1 VGETGTHKAHKKVAH
16 SLVALS
22 SAAVLAVYSAG
33 YQRTKAAADRFE
45 RLAASRRHAMQPAV
59 ARGHAVEG
67 APATPW
73 NTGGGAAPGAVAH
86 GPVTEDPP
94 ATGTVAGTS
103 SAGPAPPP
111 VAPTAVSRAG
121 GSTAS
126 EPTPVDRGHVIDGA
140 TATPSNTGGVPATST
155 VQQPAPS
162 VAPTEI
168 APISPPERG
177 RFKDGTYQGRGSCI
191 HGDIQAEVVVKN
203 GRIVEATISS
213 CETRYSCD
221 WLDPILPQVAAR
233 QSAFVDYVSGAT
245 DSTDAFSAAVTDA
258 LLKAQ

>member
-1 VGETGTHKAHKKVAH
+1 VAETRSNKKVSN

-33 YQRTKAAADRFE
+33 YQRTQAAAERFE
-45 RLAASRRHAMQPAV
+45 RLAASRRHAVPVPAAAGRV
-59 ARGHAVEG
+59 AATAMPVASP
-67 APATPW
+67 APAPGVALEG
-73 NTGGGAAPGAVAH
+73 TGSAATDAGRAAPG
-86 GPVTEDPP
+86 PQP
-94 ATGTVAGTS
+94 S
-103 SAGPAPPP
+103 SPAGPAP
-111 VAPTAVSRAG
+111 
-121 GSTAS
+121 AS
-126 EPTPVDRGHVIDGA
+126 VVP
-140 TATPSNTGGVPATST
+140 VPATPGASADST
-155 VQQPAPS
+155 PPPAAQPGVTPVPAVPATPPTPEAQPTANAAPD
-162 VAPTEI
+162 EI
-168 APISPPERG
+168 APITPPPPG

-191 HGDIQAEVVVKN
+191 HGDIQAQVVVKN
-203 GRIVEATISS
+203 GRIIEATISS

>member
-1 VGETGTHKAHKKVAH
+1 MGETGANKKVAN

-45 RLAASRRHAMQPAV
+45 RLAASRRHAVPASVPAGTVVGMEPVAAPASRPVPDVGLEGTRPTDSSTGTNTRIGAPGTPVKRPAV
-59 ARGHAVEG
+59 P
-67 APATPW
+67 APATA
-73 NTGGGAAPGAVAH
+73 AAPSGLPGASTEATTAPASAAMAQVVPVA
-86 GPVTEDPP
+86 
-94 ATGTVAGTS
+94 
-103 SAGPAPPP
+103 PAPP
-111 VAPTAVSRAG
+111 VAESPQAENAG
-121 GSTAS
+121 SAET
-126 EPTPVDRGHVIDGA
+126 
-140 TATPSNTGGVPATST
+140 
-155 VQQPAPS
+155 
-162 VAPTEI
+162 
-168 APISPPERG
+168 APITPPPRG

-203 GRIVEATISS
+203 GRIVAATISS

-221 WLDPILPQVAAR
+221 WLDPILPQVVTR

-258 LLKAQ
+258 LLKAE

>member
-1 VGETGTHKAHKKVAH
+1 VAQTGGNKKVAN

-45 RLAASRRHAMQPAV
+45 RMAASRRHA
-59 ARGHAVEG
+59 
-67 APATPW
+67 APATAHAA
-73 NTGGGAAPGAVAH
+73 TAPGPVVASR
-86 GPVTEDPP
+86 P
-94 ATGTVAGTS
+94 APDAGVSHARTAAAGTPGVAPS
-103 SAGPAPPP
+103 IPVALPAGPAPPGAASPSVVPGARTDTPTAQASGATEPQVAP
-111 VAPTAVSRAG
+111 VAPAPPVAEPPQAENAG
-121 GSTAS
+121 SAET
-126 EPTPVDRGHVIDGA
+126 
-140 TATPSNTGGVPATST
+140 
-155 VQQPAPS
+155 
-162 VAPTEI
+162 
-168 APISPPERG
+168 APITPPPRG

-191 HGDIQAEVVVKN
+191 HGDIQAEIVVKN
-203 GRIVEATISS
+203 GRIATATISS

-221 WLDPILPQVAAR
+221 WLDPILPQVVTR

>member
-1 VGETGTHKAHKKVAH
+1 VAETGSNKKVAN

-33 YQRTKAAADRFE
+33 YQRTQAAAERFE
-45 RLAASRRHAMQPAV
+45 RLAASRRHAVPAPTGV
-59 ARGHAVEG
+59 AQGHAIEG
-67 APATPW
+67 ATATHW
-73 NTGGGAAPGAVAH
+73 NTGGVTATGTDAH
-86 GPVTEDPP
+86 GPATGNTP
-94 ATGTVAGTS
+94 ATGTVAGPV
-103 SAGPAPPP
+103 SAVPTPAP
-111 VAPTAVSRAG
+111 VAPAAVSGPAG
-121 GSTAS
+121 SAAT
-126 EPTPVDRGHVIDGA
+126 EPAPVDRGHLIDGA
-140 TATPSNTGGVPATST
+140 AATPSNTGGVPATNT
-155 VQQPAPS
+155 EAQPAANA
-162 VAPTEI
+162 APAEI
-168 APISPPERG
+168 APITPPGLG

-191 HGDIQAEVVVKN
+191 HGDIQAQVVVKN
-203 GRIVEATISS
+203 GRIIEATISS

>member
-1 VGETGTHKAHKKVAH
+1 MGETGKNKKVAH

-45 RLAASRRHAMQPAV
+45 RMAASRRHAVPASTPAGTVPASV
-59 ARGHAVEG
+59 AASPL
-67 APATPW
+67 APDAGVSGTHP
-73 NTGGGAAPGAVAH
+73 TAPGVTTSTPGAVPGTPVAVAAVLAPASAASSSVPA
-86 GPVTEDPP
+86 GVSTDTTTAQASGVTE
-94 ATGTVAGTS
+94 
-103 SAGPAPPP
+103 PP
-111 VAPTAVSRAG
+111 VAPVA
-121 GSTAS
+121 
-126 EPTPVDRGHVIDGA
+126 
-140 TATPSNTGGVPATST
+140 
-155 VQQPAPS
+155 PAPP
-162 VAPTEI
+162 VAEPLQAEN
-168 APISPPERG
+168 AGSAEASPITPPPRG

-203 GRIVEATISS
+203 GRITTATISS

-221 WLDPILPQVAAR
+221 WLDPILPQVVTR

>member
-1 VGETGTHKAHKKVAH
+1 MGDTGANKHKKVAN

-33 YQRTKAAADRFE
+33 YQRTQAAAERFE
-45 RLAASRRHAMQPAV
+45 RLAASRRHAVPAPAGV
-59 ARGHAVEG
+59 AHGPATEDAAATGSVAHGHPIAG
-67 APATPW
+67 ATATPW
-73 NTGGGAAPGAVAH
+73 NTGGVPG
-86 GPVTEDPP
+86 
-94 ATGTVAGTS
+94 TGTVAGPL
-103 SAGPAPPP
+103 SAVPAPAP
-111 VAPTAVSRAG
+111 VAPTAVSRPA
-121 GSTAS
+121 GSTAT
-126 EPTPVDRGHVIDGA
+126 EPAPVDGGQVIDGA
-140 TATPSNTGGVPATST
+140 TRTPSNTGGVPATDT
-155 VQQPAPS
+155 EPQPTATAP
-162 VAPTEI
+162 AEI
-168 APISPPERG
+168 APITPPPRG

-191 HGDIQAEVVVKN
+191 HGDIQAQVVVKN
-203 GRIVEATISS
+203 GRITEATIRS

>member
-1 VGETGTHKAHKKVAH
+1 MGDAGAHKHKHKKVAN

-33 YQRTKAAADRFE
+33 YQRTQAAAERFE
-45 RLAASRRHAMQPAV
+45 RLAASRRHAVPAPPAAGRAAV
-59 ARGHAVEG
+59 AMRVPSSEPASGVAPEG
-67 APATPW
+67 TP
-73 NTGGGAAPGAVAH
+73 TAAPGTKAVSPGLPA
-86 GPVTEDPP
+86 PVSAVSP
-94 ATGTVAGTS
+94 AETPGVSADTTPVQAAARQPAASVAGPTVTPAP
-103 SAGPAPPP
+103 AGPTAPP
-111 VAPTAVSRAG
+111 VADPSQAENA
-121 GSTAS
+121 AS
-126 EPTPVDRGHVIDGA
+126 EIAAITP
-140 TATPSNTGGVPATST
+140 
-155 VQQPAPS
+155 
-162 VAPTEI
+162 
-168 APISPPERG
+168 PPRG

-191 HGDIQAEVVVKN
+191 HGDIQAQVVVKN
-203 GRIVEATISS
+203 GRITEATISS